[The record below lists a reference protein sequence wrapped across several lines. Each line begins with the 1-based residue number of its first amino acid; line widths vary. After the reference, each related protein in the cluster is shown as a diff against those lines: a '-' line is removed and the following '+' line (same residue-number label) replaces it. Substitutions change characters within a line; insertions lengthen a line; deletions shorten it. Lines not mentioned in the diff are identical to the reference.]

1 MNRRYRKKRNYPHYT
16 RSARGKRRRLPRLIR
31 RYVLP
36 VLLLLWILISLFP
49 AQTQL
54 LLDAAD
60 TYVLSPVC
68 ESIVEPYL
76 LTPLDEHVLRPLN
89 EHILTPIDDTVG
101 ARFANGSSHLFR
113 NMC

>member
-36 VLLLLWILISLFP
+36 VLLLLWILTSLFP

-89 EHILTPIDDTVG
+89 EHILTPIDDTL
-101 ARFANGSSHLFR
+101 RFANGSSHLFR

>member
-1 MNRRYRKKRNYPHYT
+1 MNRRYLKKRNYPLYT
-16 RSARGKRRRLPRLIR
+16 RSARGKRRRLLRLIR

-36 VLLLLWILISLFP
+36 VLLLLWILTSLFP

-76 LTPLDEHVLRPLN
+76 LTPLDEHVLRPLMN
-89 EHILTPIDDTVG
+89 T
-101 ARFANGSSHLFR
+101 F
-113 NMC
+113 